1 MKKCT
6 NCGAENHPQ
15 ATDCITCGFP
25 LTEQIQSFEK
35 ISPTAKPRLF
45 IIMAIVIAVAG
56 VALAFFLFNFG
67 SKTNDQSAPA
77 TTSNKSAAESEK
89 DNVDPEAKL
98 KNIPDPGKYVIDEAT
113 LGRLT
118 TKVTHFIHKNNI
130 EDVEAMLDYF
140 HYPVK
145 RYHRTYKVSR
155 VKLKRMLQ
163 EALENAEPYHL
174 LKPDLKSATTTFDG
188 RQYEVTLPATYE
200 YGSNTLIKNV
210 SSKRL
215 RLKYIFNKQL
225 EITAAYEM

>member
-15 ATDCITCGFP
+15 ATDCITCGLP
-25 LTEQIQSFEK
+25 LTEQFQSFEK
-35 ISPTAKPRLF
+35 ISDTAKPRLF
-45 IIMAIVIAVAG
+45 IIMAVVIVVAG
-56 VALAFFLFNFG
+56 VAVAFFMLNSG
-67 SKTNDQSAPA
+67 KRANQPEATTGASTANQPANDQEISD
-77 TTSNKSAAESEK
+77 SK
-89 DNVDPEAKL
+89 AKL
-98 KNIPDPGKYVIDEAT
+98 KNVADPGKYVIDEPT

-130 EDVEAMLDYF
+130 EDVDAMLDYF

-163 EALENAEPYHL
+163 DALDNAEPYHL
-174 LKPDLKSATTTFDG
+174 LKPDLQSATVVFDG

-200 YGSNTLIKNV
+200 YGSKGVIKNV
-210 SSKRL
+210 STKQI